1 MQELT
6 VYSTEPSAL
15 ELAGLA
21 ANTAARQNRLA
32 SYQAGVARETLRR
45 QRADIALFEQYLA
58 EAGAP
63 TSGLFEQIERWDGVT
78 WGLIEGFK
86 EWQLQHGYAI
96 RSVGVRL
103 ATVKRYTE
111 IAAQSEVLDPQ
122 AYRLIQ
128 SVKMYRARQL
138 RNLDEKRPVKRRGKK
153 KAEPVIVSTAHIDR
167 LKDILRADDSYLGR
181 RDCLLL
187 CLLAHQGLRCG
198 EIRQLEVQNMD
209 LAGGYLVFYRHKVD
223 KTQTHQLHPATH
235 EAALRYFEV
244 ARPQGYLFQGVDR
257 AAWSD
262 TRGKSYKGHAL
273 TDGLSTR
280 AINERVQYLG
290 SLVGLEGLSP
300 HDLRHY
306 WTSDAARNK
315 TDLATLQ
322 QAGGWNSPIMPLHYM
337 EKHKIANEGIKQ
349 SP

>member
-1 MQELT
+1 MQDLT
-6 VYSTEPSAL
+6 ICTSTPSAL
-15 ELAGLA
+15 ERAGLA
-21 ANTAARQNRLA
+21 ANTAASHNRLQ
-32 SYQAGVARETLRR
+32 SYQAGISAETLRR
-45 QRADIALFEQYLA
+45 QRADIALFERYLA
-58 EAGAP
+58 EAGVP
-63 TSGLFEQIERWDGVT
+63 IHGLFEEIERWQGMT
-78 WGLIEGFK
+78 WGLLEGFK
-86 EWQLQHGYAI
+86 ECQLQQGYATG
-96 RSVGVRL
+96 SVGVRM
-103 ATVKRYTE
+103 ATMKRYAE
-111 IAAQSEVLDPQ
+111 IAAQ

-128 SVKMYRARQL
+128 SVKMYRAKQL
-138 RNLDEKRPVKRRGKK
+138 RHLDEKRLVKRQGKK
-153 KAEPVIVSTAHIDR
+153 KAEPVVISTAHIDR
-167 LKDILRADDSYLGR
+167 LKSLLRTDESYLGR
-181 RDCLLL
+181 RDYLLL

-198 EIRQLEVQNMD
+198 EVQQLEAQNLD

-235 EAALRYFEV
+235 EAALRYFDHV
-244 ARPQGYLFQGVDR
+244 QPRGYLFLGVDR
-257 AAWSD
+257 AMWRDEA
-262 TRGKSYKGHAL
+262 GKRYKGHAA

-280 AINERVQYLG
+280 AINERVHYFG
-290 SLVGLEGLSP
+290 TPVGLEGLSP